1 MASPPPPPPYPVR
14 VGSGTSAFYTLK
26 LPIILHSHIHDS
38 FILIQSSSHQSSSH
52 RRQLIVVMKTMKSS
66 SIDRRYT
73 TLSELIDAINEHV
86 EAEEYAIVKVRTKT
100 FKKEIVRKCV
110 FKCDRENDSK
120 DNHATDKRFD
130 SSRLIDCQFAATA
143 LLIDDE

>member
-1 MASPPPPPPYPVR
+1 
-14 VGSGTSAFYTLK
+14 
-26 LPIILHSHIHDS
+26 
-38 FILIQSSSHQSSSH
+38 
-52 RRQLIVVMKTMKSS
+52 MKTMKSS

-100 FKKEIVRKCV
+100 SKKEVVRKCV
-110 FKCDRENDSK
+110 FKCDREDDSK
-120 DNHATDKRFD
+120 NNHATDKRFD
-130 SSRLIDCQFAATA
+130 SFRLIDCQFAATA